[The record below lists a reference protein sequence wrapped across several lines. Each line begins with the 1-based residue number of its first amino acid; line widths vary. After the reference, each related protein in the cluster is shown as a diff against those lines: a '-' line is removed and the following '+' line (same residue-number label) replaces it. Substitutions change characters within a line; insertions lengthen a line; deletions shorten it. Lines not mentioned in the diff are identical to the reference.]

1 LRAAPLKK
9 TQDSRLRTPKTR
21 ADALLLDLGLAESL
35 SVAKA
40 LIMAGRVWQQGQRI
54 EKAGQMLPRSS
65 ELILKEPDCPFAS
78 RGGIKLAGALDL
90 FGLDV
95 AGMICL
101 DVGASTGG
109 FTDCLLQRGAALVM
123 ALDVGKGQ
131 LDWKLIQDPR
141 VIRLEGLNA
150 RFLRRDDLPQL
161 PQCIT
166 VDVSFISLTAV
177 LPAVLAAVSMGDD
190 PVPIHL
196 VALVKP
202 QFELPKNRVEPG
214 GIVRD
219 EAARRQALNQVVD
232 VVQSLGWQV
241 LSTADSSLPGAEGN
255 LELFLFGRKIRQS
268 HQQLH

>member
-1 LRAAPLKK
+1 LKN
-9 TQDSRLRTPKTR
+9 TQDSKLRTPRTR
-21 ADALLLDLGLAESL
+21 ADALLLDTGLAESL
-35 SVAKA
+35 PMAKA
-40 LIMAGRVWQQGQRI
+40 LIMAGRVWQQGRRI
-54 EKAGQMLPRSS
+54 EKAGQLLPGGSR
-65 ELILKEPDCPFAS
+65 LIVKDPDCPFAS
-78 RGGIKLAGALDL
+78 RGGVKLAGALDL

-95 AGMICL
+95 TGMICL

-161 PQCIT
+161 PQCVT
-166 VDVSFISLTAV
+166 VDVSFISLTVV
-177 LPAVLAAVSMGDD
+177 LPVVLAAVATGDD
-190 PVPIHL
+190 PAPVHL

-202 QFELPKNRVEPG
+202 QFELPKNRVGRG

-219 EAARRQALNQVVD
+219 EAARSQALSHVVD
-232 VVQSLGWQV
+232 AVRSLGWQI
-241 LSTADSSLPGAEGN
+241 LGTADSPLPGAEGN
-255 LELFLFGRKIRQS
+255 LELFLYGRKIRQS
-268 HQQLH
+268 QQQLH